1 MNKIA
6 KSALAA
12 AAGIALLMG
21 GAGTLAAWSDGSFAP
36 LASVI
41 SAGDLEL
48 SVPSSGVWRDETGAV
63 ITLDGYRIAPGDTI
77 IHETTMQLTAHGE
90 NLHGEILL
98 DPASISAADPG
109 AAADVALADLLAAS
123 ATHTLDGRPGLSFVA
138 APGTQ
143 TVLVTTTIVW
153 PDGGTTATDNAA
165 MHGRATLGDLSF
177 TVTQTID

>member
-6 KSALAA
+6 KSTLAA
-12 AAGIALLMG
+12 TAGVALLMG

-36 LASVI
+36 LASRI
-41 SAGDLEL
+41 SAGALQL
-48 SVPSSGVWRDETGAV
+48 SDPSSSVWRDETGAV

-90 NLHGEILL
+90 NLRGEILL
-98 DPASISAADPG
+98 DPASIAPADPG

-123 ATHTLDGRPGLSFVA
+123 AAHTLDGH
-138 APGTQ
+138 PGTRFTATPGTR

-153 PDGGTTATDNAA
+153 PEGGTPATDNAA
-165 MHGRATLGDLSF
+165 MRGRATLADLSF

>member
-12 AAGIALLMG
+12 AAGVTLLMG

-48 SVPSSGVWRDETGAV
+48 STPSSSVWRDETGAV

-77 IHETTMQLTAHGE
+77 VHETTMQLTAHGE
-90 NLHGEILL
+90 NLRGEILL
-98 DPASISAADPG
+98 DPASFAPADPG
-109 AAADVALADLLAAS
+109 ASADVALADLLATS
-123 ATHTLDGRPGLSFVA
+123 ATHTLDGRPGLSFSA

-143 TVLVTTTIVW
+143 TVLITTTIVW
-153 PDGGTTATDNAA
+153 PSGETAATDNAA
-165 MHGRATLGDLSF
+165 MRGRVSLGDLSF
-177 TVTQTID
+177 TVAQTLD